1 MSEKVLK
8 LCVLGRESLTLDT
21 HSKPLLPEGV
31 EGEVNSGVYP
41 LQVLALYI
49 RDHSWEKYVLG
60 SWQIGVPY
68 TSEEGI

>member
-31 EGEVNSGVYP
+31 EGGVNRGVYP
-41 LQVLALYI
+41 LQVLA
-49 RDHSWEKYVLG
+49 
-60 SWQIGVPY
+60 Y
-68 TSEEGI
+68 TLETTAGKSMYWGAGK